1 MIEYLVMVPVA
12 YVVGSIPFGLLAG
25 KLVAKV
31 DIRDYGSG
39 KIGMTNVLRTAGVT
53 AAAVV
58 LLLDMGKAVAVVVAA
73 RLLFDSY
80 GVEAA
85 SALAVIFGHNWPVFI
100 GFRGGRGTA
109 SGWGGLLILS
119 PIAGLIASVIGLSL
133 VGLTRYVSLGSI
145 MAAGLGSIALII
157 LAFMGQE
164 PLVYSWYGIIGG
176 TLIVVRHRD
185 NIQRLLNGT
194 ERKIGHKAELA
205 SSP

>member
-1 MIEYLVMVPVA
+1 MIEYLVMVPA
-12 YVVGSIPFGLLAG
+12 SYLVGSIPFGLLAG

-53 AAAVV
+53 AAGVV

-119 PIAGLIASVIGLSL
+119 PIAGLIATVIGLGL
-133 VGLTRYVSLGSI
+133 VGLTRYVSLGSV
-145 MAAGLGSIALII
+145 MAAGLGSLALIV
-157 LAFMGQE
+157 LALVGQE
-164 PLVYSWYGIIGG
+164 PLVYCWYGIIGG

-194 ERKIGHKAELA
+194 ERKIGQKADLA
-205 SSP
+205 VG